1 LPATCHNLT
10 RRTVIF
16 GAIGAAGAV
25 AAPFVARAQSWP
37 SGAVIK
43 FVVPYPPGGS
53 TDVIARLVQPMLQ
66 QRLGATIIIDNRAGA
81 SGSVGTATVTKSAPD
96 GNTWLIVFDN
106 HAANP
111 FVLPN
116 LPFNTEKDLDPVLLI
131 GNAPYLVA
139 SSSEKPYKNLTD
151 IIKAA
156 KAKADSVSY
165 GSVGS
170 GSIGHLAM
178 VLLAKQAGISLIHV
192 PYRGGG
198 PAMNDTIAGHV
209 DLLVGSVALSLPQVQ
224 SGKLRA
230 VFHMGKERIA
240 ALPDVAGV
248 SESGFPNFNAYAW
261 WGVFAPAGTPKP
273 IIERFRT
280 ELTASLRE
288 PSVMKQLVETQQ
300 INMLLAGTEELR
312 KFLNEQMHTWGAV
325 VKENNIKGDI

>member
-1 LPATCHNLT
+1 M
-10 RRTVIF
+10 
-16 GAIGAAGAV
+16 
-25 AAPFVARAQSWP
+25 Q
-37 SGAVIK
+37 
-43 FVVPYPPGGS
+43 
-53 TDVIARLVQPMLQ
+53 IARSVQPTLQ

-81 SGSVGTATVTKSAPD
+81 SGSVGTAAVAKSPPD

-131 GNAPYLVA
+131 GKAPYLVCA
-139 SSSEKPYKNLTD
+139 NPEKPYKNLGD
-151 IIKAA
+151 IVRAA
-156 KAKADSVSY
+156 KAKANSISY

-178 VLLAKQAGISLIHV
+178 VLLAKQAGVSLAHI

-230 VFHMGKERIA
+230 VFHMGNENIT
-240 ALPDVAGV
+240 ALPDVA
-248 SESGFPNFNAYAW
+248 SASDSGFPNFNAYAW
-261 WGVFAPAGTPKP
+261 WGVFAPAGPKAMV
-273 IIERFRT
+273 ERFRM
-280 ELTASLRE
+280 ELTASVRE
-288 PSVMKQLVETQQ
+288 PNVMQQLVETQQ
-300 INMLLAGTEELR
+300 INVLLAGPEELR
-312 KFLNEQMHTWGAV
+312 KFLNDQMHTWGAV
-325 VKENNIKGDI
+325 VKENNIRGDI